1 MSLVLCKSNRMEKL
15 VERLVSRILEA
26 PLSSPFVPEVIV
38 VETQGMAQWLK
49 LELAK
54 AIGIAANIEFPFP
67 RAFISGLVE
76 SLVTAG
82 VQAGPIEPDAL
93 AWRVM
98 GQLDGLRGQAGF
110 EEIRSYLAASGDP
123 RRKFQL
129 AERIASLLDQYSVY
143 RPEWIAA
150 WQEGRESSW
159 QAILWRAVMTGGLA
173 CQGLFLYELIHALSD
188 PACDRARIP
197 ERASLFVTGS
207 LPPSYLDVF
216 EALAQRISVHMFWLC
231 PCSEYW
237 GDIVTPREAA
247 RIQARTG
254 AGNID
259 PQDLHLETINPL
271 LAACGK
277 TGRAF
282 QDRVADLQA
291 IEGDDSLFAPSANNH
306 LLARIQNS
314 ILALEDAP
322 PPAKR
327 PVISKDDRS
336 VQVHNC
342 HSPLRELQVLRDH
355 LLEWF
360 SADPTLS
367 PQDVVVMMADGKAYA
382 PFVKGV
388 FGSAEPDVPAI
399 PYAIADRGARDES
412 ALVGGWTALLQLS
425 SSRLTATEVTDLL
438 QTPAVRRRFGIAED
452 EIGQIQ
458 QWIQTASIRWGR
470 DKQHREQL
478 GLPPFEEHTWEHG
491 CGRLLLGYAMADGGH
506 EAVSGLMPCE
516 GIEGTATDLLGRWLD
531 FLQTLLAAMDDL
543 ARDRSIEGWAAVLSQ
558 WLDAI
563 FLPAPE
569 EERAASRIRQVLD
582 ALRQEQRISGFD
594 ESVSLKVILERV
606 LPRLEEEPPG
616 RAHLKGAVTFCGLNP
631 VRGIPFRVVCLLGM
645 QDGRFPRTPTPPSF
659 DLMAQRPQPG
669 DPSQRDEDRYLFLQ
683 SILSARDR
691 LHISYVGQSVQ
702 DNSPRPP
709 SVVVSELLDYIR
721 SRFDF
726 EPPTNDPAPPEPSPL
741 VVVHRLH
748 AFSPAY
754 YRQGEDADPRLFGY
768 SPAFARISRALAN
781 PADRPKIERFLAK
794 PLSASLPQSN
804 EVTLIDLQRF
814 FRNPARSF
822 VEIQLQFRLPEE
834 SELASDEEPFSLDAL
849 ASYQCMQE
857 MLEAGLAG
865 KPASSVLDSWS
876 GAGKLPPGTPG
887 RILGNALLSE
897 ANSMTSRVRTLIGEA
912 KIERIPFSRR
922 IGGFT
927 LEGELA
933 CYPSGLVQ
941 CRAADVNRE
950 RKGDAHLRLWIEH
963 LVLQLVRPKGERKS
977 WLFGKDQTWVFKEAP
992 DAESILGDL
1001 LELYAEGMGR
1011 PLPFFP
1017 RTAFAYALARARDPE
1032 KPPEESA
1039 LHAWEGSEFAQG
1051 EREDPYFDLCFR
1063 NDSIPLGEDFQKIAW
1078 QIVAPIL
1085 DHQAMEAKKEAT
1097 KPKGKTKPDGIGAPS
1112 RAKKRKGDMPL

>member
-1 MSLVLCKSNRMEKL
+1 MSLILCKSNRMEKL

-54 AIGIAANIEFPFP
+54 AIGIAANLEFPFP

-76 SLVTAG
+76 NLVTAG
-82 VQAGPIEPDAL
+82 TQAGPIEPDAL
-93 AWRVM
+93 TWRVM
-98 GQLDGLRGQAGF
+98 GQLDGLSGQPGF
-110 EEIRSYLAASGDP
+110 EEIRSYLDASDDP

-143 RPEWIAA
+143 RPEWIAK
-150 WQEGRESSW
+150 WQKGGESSW

-173 CQGLFLYELIHALSD
+173 CQGLFLYELIQALSSL
-188 PACDRARIP
+188 AFDRARIP

-216 EALAQRISVHMFWLC
+216 AALAQQIPVHMFWLC
-231 PCSEYW
+231 PSREYW

-254 AGNID
+254 IGNID
-259 PQDLHLETINPL
+259 PKDLHIETINPI

-282 QDRVADLQA
+282 QDLVADLDA
-291 IEGDDSLFAPSANNH
+291 IEEDDSLFAPSANNH
-306 LLARIQNS
+306 LLGRIQNS

-322 PPAKR
+322 PPADR
-327 PVISKDDRS
+327 PMISKDDRS

-367 PQDVVVMMADGKAYA
+367 PQDVVVMMADVKAYA

-388 FGSAEPDVPAI
+388 FGSTEPGAPAI
-399 PYAIADRGARDES
+399 PHAIADWGAREES
-412 ALVGGWTALLQLS
+412 ALVDAWAALLQLS
-425 SSRLTATEVTDLL
+425 SSRLTATAVTDLL

-458 QWIQTASIRWGR
+458 QWVQAASIRWGR
-470 DKQHREQL
+470 NKQHRKQL

-491 CGRLLLGYAMADGGH
+491 CGRLLLGYAMADG
-506 EAVSGLMPCE
+506 ENALDSGLMPCE

-531 FLQTLLAAMDDL
+531 FLKTLFAAMDDL
-543 ARDRSIEGWAAVLSQ
+543 AKARSLEDWAAVLSQ

-582 ALRQEQRISGFD
+582 ALRKEERISGFD
-594 ESVSLKVILERV
+594 ESVPLKVILERV
-606 LPRLEEEPPG
+606 LPRLEAEPPG

-631 VRGIPFRVVCLLGM
+631 VRGIPFRAVCLLGM
-645 QDGRFPRTPTPPSF
+645 QDGSFPRTPTPPSF
-659 DLMAQRPQPG
+659 DRMAQRPQPG

-691 LHISYVGQSVQ
+691 LYISYVGQSVQ

-709 SVVVSELLDYIR
+709 SVVVSELLEFIR
-721 SRFDF
+721 SRFDL
-726 EPPTNDPAPPEPSPL
+726 EPPANMPAPLESSPL
-741 VVVHRLH
+741 MVVHRLH

-754 YRQGEDADPRLFGY
+754 YRQGKDANPRLFGY
-768 SPAFARISRALAN
+768 SSAFAEISRALAN
-781 PADRPKIERFLAK
+781 PASRPEIKQFLLK
-794 PLSASLPQSN
+794 PLSASPPQSN
-804 EVTLIDLQRF
+804 EVRLIDLERF

-822 VEIQLQFRLPEE
+822 VEVQLQFRLPEE
-834 SELASDEEPFSLDAL
+834 SDLVSDEEPFSLDAL

-857 MLEAGLAG
+857 MIEAGLAG
-865 KPASSVLDSWS
+865 KHASSVLDSWS

-887 RILGNALLSE
+887 RILGNTLLSE
-897 ANSMTSRVRTLIGEA
+897 ADSMSSRVRTLIGKA
-912 KIERIPFSRR
+912 AIERIPFSRR
-922 IGGFT
+922 IGRFT

-933 CYPSGLVQ
+933 CYPCGLVQ
-941 CRAADVNRE
+941 CRAAKVDRE

-963 LVLQLVRPKGERKS
+963 LVLQLLRPEGERKS
-977 WLFGKDQTWVFKEAP
+977 WLFGKDETWVFKEAP
-992 DAESILGDL
+992 GAESILGDL
-1001 LELYAEGMGR
+1001 LELYAEGKTR

-1017 RTAFAYALARARDPE
+1017 RTAFAYALARERDPN
-1032 KPPEESA
+1032 KPSVE
-1039 LHAWEGSEFAQG
+1039 LVWRAWEGSEFAQG

-1063 NDSIPLGEDFQKIAW
+1063 NGPDPLGEDFNRIAW
-1078 QIVAPIL
+1078 RVVAPIL
-1085 DHQAMEAKKEAT
+1085 DHQAKESKKEAKK
-1097 KPKGKTKPDGIGAPS
+1097 KGETKPDGIGSPS
-1112 RAKKRKGDMPL
+1112 RAKKRKGEKPS